1 MGVVRRS
8 DEEAGLAQR
17 RNIYFGTSV
26 GTQQLGT
33 LEPGMVTF
41 LEPSSGVSLT
51 ISKNSVFDQVFILFT
66 SDLVN
71 GPQHLFS
78 LMFWHE
84 LDIVNVRLLIHPS
97 FHPENQ
103 LIKRL

>member
-8 DEEAGLAQR
+8 DEEGGLAQR

-84 LDIVNVRLLIHPS
+84 LDIVNVRLLIHPLS
-97 FHPENQ
+97 HPENQ

>member
-8 DEEAGLAQR
+8 DEEGGLAQR

-33 LEPGMVTF
+33 LVPSMVTF

-78 LMFWHE
+78 L
-84 LDIVNVRLLIHPS
+84 VARA
-97 FHPENQ
+97 
-103 LIKRL
+103 